1 MPKVFVQ
8 IFTLKFPLKFQHCF
22 VFPCVFKLQ
31 LCVNF
36 RYHQTVVSALQQR
49 FHLDCFL
56 CFHCKRPIANGLFH
70 LEQGEPYCD
79 EGMKYYQ
86 DSQTFRCKFVHDKL
100 DSGLYCTLFR
110 FTALFFAFFFA
121 FSVACGIH
129 FQFWFFVKHCL
140 MKRVWCR
147 ILLWQPKVDRLSSR
161 S

>member
-1 MPKVFVQ
+1 VPKVFVQ
-8 IFTLKFPLKFQHCF
+8 IFTLKFPLKFQHCV

-86 DSQTFRCKFVHDKL
+86 DSHTFRCKFVHDKL
-100 DSGLYCTLFR
+100 DSGLYCTPFR
-110 FTALFFAFFFA
+110 FFLRFFRRLRNS
-121 FSVACGIH
+121 FSV
-129 FQFWFFVKHCL
+129 L
-140 MKRVWCR
+140 
-147 ILLWQPKVDRLSSR
+147 ILCYTLFDEEGVVSDLAMTTQG
-161 S
+161 